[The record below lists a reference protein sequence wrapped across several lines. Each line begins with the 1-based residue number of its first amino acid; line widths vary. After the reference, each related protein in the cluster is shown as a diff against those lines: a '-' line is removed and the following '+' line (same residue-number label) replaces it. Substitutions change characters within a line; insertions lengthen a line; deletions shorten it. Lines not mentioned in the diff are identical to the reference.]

1 MNRYLMAPSGGL
13 ATASHLHPQPLGA
26 QFFPNWASRPAR
38 GSSPT
43 TRRRA
48 RIADSR
54 CRNENA
60 PEPKTA
66 PTASNTNAPSTTPDT
81 PPTHHPSRCDGEPV
95 GEAGRV
101 VWGRILTRYGG
112 RPGLRRTGVGEAGAD
127 RSRTPLAVCCVR
139 TALSARSPQELRNWP
154 TLPNAAVQHRRSS
167 GAIFKPPRTSPIFA
181 VRFCSNGPSRT

>member
-81 PPTHHPSRCDGEPV
+81 PPTHHPSTCDGEPV

-112 RPGLRRTGVGEAGAD
+112 RPGLRRTGGW
-127 RSRTPLAVCCVR
+127 RSWHGSCANTTSVLLCQDGPVR
-139 TALSARSPQELRNWP
+139 KSPQELRNWP
-154 TLPNAAVQHRRSS
+154 TLANAAAQHRRSS
-167 GAIFKPPRTSPIFA
+167 GAISKPA
-181 VRFCSNGPSRT
+181 

>member
-1 MNRYLMAPSGGL
+1 RHAAAPQ
-13 ATASHLHPQPLGA
+13 QPA
-26 QFFPNWASRPAR
+26 A
-38 GSSPT
+38 
-43 TRRRA
+43 RA

-112 RPGLRRTGVGEAGAD
+112 RPGLRRTGGWRSWRRSIAD
-127 RSRTPLAVCCVR
+127 TTSRLLCQDGPVR
-139 TALSARSPQELRNWP
+139 KSPQELRNWP
-154 TLPNAAVQHRRSS
+154 TLANAAAQHRRSS
-167 GAIFKPPRTSPIFA
+167 GAISKPARTQ
-181 VRFCSNGPSRT
+181 T